1 MRRTVAIAALTLL
14 GACTVVPP
22 PGPRVMVLPG
32 PGKTL
37 AQFQQDEAT
46 CRNYASA
53 QTGYISPA
61 DAQAQSSIASA
72 GVGTL
77 VGATAGTLLGAA
89 TGNPGAGAA
98 LGAGGGLLLGTA
110 AGSNA
115 AQTSSEY
122 VQERYDTSYLQCMAA
137 NGNRVPNVASPYV
150 TYRGYYY
157 PAY

>member
-1 MRRTVAIAALTLL
+1 MRRTVAIATLTLL
-14 GACTVVPP
+14 GACTVMPP

-37 AQFQQDEAT
+37 AEFQRDDAM

-61 DAQAQSSIASA
+61 DAEAQSSIASA

-77 VGATAGTLLGAA
+77 VGAAAGTLLGAA
-89 TGNPGAGAA
+89 TRNAGVGAA
-98 LGAGGGLLLGTA
+98 LGAGSGLLVGTA

-115 AQTSSEY
+115 ARASSSY
-122 VQERYDTSYLQCMAA
+122 VQQRYDTSYLQCMVAS
-137 NGNRVPNVASPYV
+137 GNRVPNVASPYV
-150 TYRGYYY
+150 TYPGYYY